1 MPSVLLLRWTSILFA
16 SVVLAACGGGGGGSS
31 AAPVAAP
38 VAATPPPAPGQTA
51 PAQPAPQTPPPAAPA
66 PALAPAPAPAP
77 NPQLA
82 QPDNLDT
89 TLRAL
94 INREGLTGD
103 AARNR
108 TLPNINEPLAALG
121 KKLFFSKSLGGDF
134 DAACVS
140 CHHPALGGS
149 DDLSLPVGIGATD
162 PDRLGS
168 GRTHAATGL
177 PNVPRN
183 SSSVFNMGLFDSG
196 LFWDSRVESFGKEP
210 EANGSRSDIRTPD
223 VAFGAA
229 DPNAGDNLPAA
240 QARLPVASDTEMR
253 GTRFEAGNNNAAVRA
268 HLAARIGGYG
278 IGAGELSVNTW
289 LPEFQAAFG
298 AGTAQQLIT
307 FDRIAE
313 ALAAYER
320 SMNFSNHPFANYVRG
335 NLQVLN
341 DPQKRGAILFLRDQ
355 NEGGGGCI
363 DCHSGDRFTDEEP
376 HTVAFP
382 QFGPGKGDGNA
393 HDFGRERESGL
404 AADRYRYQTPSLLN
418 VEVTAPYGHAG
429 AYETLGH
436 VLAHYNN
443 PNGTVT
449 NFFDDGGACT
459 LNQFQNRADCA
470 NLYPTSRGSSNAALR
485 KLQQER
491 ADNTTEFPNTDLN
504 NGQRADI
511 VAFLNTLTDPCVESR
526 TCLAPWIADT
536 TNQGPD
542 NQQLNARDAEGN
554 LL

>member
-1 MPSVLLLRWTSILFA
+1 MPNLTLARGVLLSILSA
-16 SVVLAACGGGGGGSS
+16 TLTACGGGGGSDAPTP
-31 AAPVAAP
+31 AAVAAVAP
-38 VAATPPPAPGQTA
+38 AAT
-51 PAQPAPQTPPPAAPA
+51 PPAAPA
-66 PALAPAPAPAP
+66 APAPPAP

-82 QPDNLDT
+82 PAAIDLDT

-103 AARNR
+103 ASGNR
-108 TLPNINEPLAALG
+108 SLPDINTPLAELG

-140 CHHPALGGS
+140 CHHPALGGA
-149 DDLSLPVGIGATD
+149 DDLSLPVGTGAAN
-162 PDRLGS
+162 PDRLGA
-168 GRTHAATGL
+168 GRTHAQTGL

-183 SSSVFNMGLFDSG
+183 APTVFNMGLFDSG

-223 VAFGAA
+223 VALGNA
-229 DPNAGDNLPAA
+229 DPNAGETLPAA
-240 QARLPVASDTEMR
+240 QSRFPVAADTEMR
-253 GTRFEAGNNNAAVRA
+253 GTRFEAGNNNDAVRA
-268 HLAARIGGYG
+268 HLAARIGAYG
-278 IGAGELSVNTW
+278 IGANELAVNAW

-313 ALAAYER
+313 AIAAYER
-320 SMNFSNHPFANYVRG
+320 SMDFTAHPFSNYIRG
-335 NLQVLN
+335 NLTAIS
-341 DPQKRGAILFLRDQ
+341 DAQKRGAILFLRDTD
-355 NEGGGGCI
+355 EGGGGCVN
-363 DCHSGDRFTDEEP
+363 CHAGDRFTDEDH

-382 QFGPGKGDGNA
+382 QFGPGKDDGNA
-393 HDFGRERESGL
+393 DDFGRGRETGL
-404 AADRYRYQTPSLLN
+404 AADRYRYRTPSLLN

-429 AYETLGH
+429 AYETLGQ

-449 NFFDDGGACT
+449 TFFDDGGACT
-459 LNQFQNRADCA
+459 LNQFAGRADCA
-470 NLYPTSRGSSNAALR
+470 TLYPASRANSTAALR

-491 ADNTTEFPNTDLN
+491 ADNTSQFPDTNLN
-504 NGQRADI
+504 NAQRADL
-511 VAFLNTLTDPCVESR
+511 VAFLTALTDPCVESR

-536 TNQGPD
+536 GNRGPD
-542 NQQLNARDAEGN
+542 NQQLNARDAQGN